1 MQSPIPAPPVA
12 SLADFIRG
20 HQRAPGRT
28 SSRVTAGVL
37 TAMLYVSLVL
47 LARLLSAPDFQPP
60 TEIFATVVTD
70 GPVKKIVRAPPPFLA
85 HLIRPHAES
94 IAPPAFTVAPDV
106 PAAPTTLMASAVQS
120 SPVTAGVSAGTGAD
134 GQGISGKGMTASG
147 SNGNGDDLAGCWDK
161 SWAQAVADRVR
172 QFSYYPPAAR
182 RDHKTGVVMVHLS
195 VRRYGTF
202 PDRRLNRLNGGSGG
216 QGTCVDDWNDVVIIA
231 KGKNIKH
238 YLNGQLVV
246 DFTDDEPKLAAS
258 EGILALQLHA
268 GAPMWVEFKSIR
280 LKQLK

>member
-106 PAAPTTLMASAVQS
+106 PAAPTTLMASGVQS

-195 VRRYGTF
+195 VRRYGRLALVKIEKSSGHLVLDRAALGIVRRAEPLPQI
-202 PDRRLNRLNGGSGG
+202 PDRMHADRVDGVLPLEFGSAGGAFHPSA
-216 QGTCVDDWNDVVIIA
+216 GTCV
-231 KGKNIKH
+231 
-238 YLNGQLVV
+238 
-246 DFTDDEPKLAAS
+246 
-258 EGILALQLHA
+258 
-268 GAPMWVEFKSIR
+268 R
-280 LKQLK
+280 